1 MIPRNSWK
9 ARNKMWIWK
18 YENKEF
24 KFKNKK
30 QMLDFMV
37 DNNDWSYWEA
47 KNVAEH
53 ESYEVK

>member
-1 MIPRNSWK
+1 
-9 ARNKMWIWK
+9 MWIWK

-24 KFKNKK
+24 RFKNKK

-53 ESYEVK
+53 ECYEVK